1 MVFHGISWGY
11 IYIYGDIYI
20 YIKGCSMD
28 ISLGK
33 STINGALELK
43 QSLINGIL
51 HMALNLCFL
60 MLKHPLPSNG
70 KHGDLLLLLLVTSTG
85 YFALGRP

>member
-1 MVFHGISWGY
+1 MEYHGISWNIMG
-11 IYIYGDIYI
+11 IYIYGDIY
-20 YIKGCSMD
+20 KGMFYGH
-28 ISLGK
+28 IIGK
-33 STINGALELK
+33 IDYKWSFGTETIPD
-43 QSLINGIL
+43 QWDSSY
-51 HMALNLCFL
+51 MALNLCFL